1 MDDASKQHPG
11 DANAPQPSPRDDAPA
26 QGDSHAPVQSDSHAP
41 AQGDPRTPSQGDS
54 HGVVGAILA
63 DAKQER
69 DERRVRSEAAQE
81 RVERKLAKKRSQAR
95 KLYYLAP
102 VLVLMTV
109 ANLLMSNHAGGTIS
123 PDEEATAA
131 RVNLYMIAAAI
142 EDYEQ
147 EHDRYPATLSQLGI
161 EEPGI
166 RYTYRGDS
174 YSLSWETPAG
184 IIEYEPRE
192 NVSPLVAAVAEM
204 GGETSQP

>member
-11 DANAPQPSPRDDAPA
+11 DANVPQPSSRDRTPAQSDSGAPSQGDSRAPA
-26 QGDSHAPVQSDSHAP
+26 QD
-41 AQGDPRTPSQGDS
+41 DS

-95 KLYYLAP
+95 KLFYLAP

-109 ANLLMSNHAGGTIS
+109 ANLLMSNHAGGAIS

>member
-11 DANAPQPSPRDDAPA
+11 DANAPQPSSRDRTPA
-26 QGDSHAPVQSDSHAP
+26 QSDSGAP
-41 AQGDPRTPSQGDS
+41 SQGDPRTPAQGDS

-95 KLYYLAP
+95 KLYYLVP
-102 VLVLMTV
+102 VFVLMTV
-109 ANLLMSNHAGGTIS
+109 ANLLMSNHAGGATS
-123 PDEEATAA
+123 PEEEATAA

-147 EHDRYPATLSQLGI
+147 EHDRYPAALSQLGI

-166 RYTYRGDS
+166 RYKHRGDS

-192 NVSPLVAAVAEM
+192 NVSPLIAAVAEM
-204 GGETSQP
+204 GGETIQP